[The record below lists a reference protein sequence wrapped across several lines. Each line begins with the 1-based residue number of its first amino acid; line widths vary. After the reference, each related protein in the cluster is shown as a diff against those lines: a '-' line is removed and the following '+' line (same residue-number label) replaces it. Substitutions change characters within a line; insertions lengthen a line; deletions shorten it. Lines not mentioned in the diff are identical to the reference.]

1 MDKVKENFSNE
12 EKNIKGK
19 KKQFYEYGAHFKYE
33 NLCETLNKLKIRNLS
48 GNEERKLSNNKRN
61 TLDVKSRNIKL
72 NNQMRSINLY
82 LGNKNKENKT
92 SLLPKTDNL
101 KHKIN
106 NHNEKIN
113 DKKIINK
120 KDKNSKNNIYKKN
133 NNKGNAKSTSQPKR
147 IIIQNISKNEFKK
160 ILDSN
165 SNSLKISTL
174 SNKKTNYYNIKTENL
189 NLDKKDKL
197 NNLKKKKINSSSQS
211 KSKKNQVKTKVNNNL
226 LVNDKSEIINN
237 ICLKPIDYLSLS
249 KNFDKRKNESNS
261 NSKSKN
267 LTKEK
272 LRPKS
277 TQKMESKNIIKKK
290 LLKITKNKNELLD
303 SKSKSKSRTISSKGN
318 KNCNSK
324 KKLISKTKNNIN
336 KYDKLSKNIF
346 MNKSFKNKIK
356 YSSINYINNS
366 INKTNDNKMKTI
378 NQNTSITID
387 SLSKE
392 KKSKKL
398 SKITKKMISRNNI
411 YSDLNLT
418 TSLNKN
424 KILISPTS
432 KIKKQ
437 IEGNK
442 INNKKSPD
450 ENNLILK
457 KINNCKIINNNI
469 KNKNDSYH
477 IDDKIKNIKN
487 KDKNND
493 MNIIEKLKKEYKGK
507 MNLIIQ
513 RMSKV
518 EIKNKK

>member
-1 MDKVKENFSNE
+1 MDEVKENFSDE

-82 LGNKNKENKT
+82 LGNNKNKENKT
-92 SLLPKTDNL
+92 SLLPKTDNI

-106 NHNEKIN
+106 NQNE
-113 DKKIINK
+113 IINNK
-120 KDKNSKNNIYKKN
+120 KTIKKEENINKNNFHKKN
-133 NNKGNAKSTSQPKR
+133 NNKGNAKSSSQPKR
-147 IIIQNISKNEFKK
+147 ITIQNISKNEFKK

-174 SNKKTNYYNIKTENL
+174 SNKQSKYYNIKTENI
-189 NLDKKDKL
+189 NFDKKYQL

-211 KSKKNQVKTKVNNNL
+211 KNRNNQVKKTINNNL
-226 LVNDKSEIINN
+226 NLMNEKSEIINN

-290 LLKITKNKNELLD
+290 LLKISKNKNELLD
-303 SKSKSKSRTISSKGN
+303 SKSKSRTISSKGD
-318 KNCNSK
+318 KKCNSK

-336 KYDKLSKNIF
+336 KNDKLSKNIF
-346 MNKSFKNKIK
+346 LNKSFKNKIK
-356 YSSINYINNS
+356 YSSINYINTS
-366 INKTNDNKMKTI
+366 INKTNDNKIKTI
-378 NQNTSITID
+378 NQNATITID
-387 SLSKE
+387 KLSRE
-392 KKSKKL
+392 KNNKKL

-424 KILISPTS
+424 QILISPTS

-442 INNKKSPD
+442 KSNKNPLGDNS
-450 ENNLILK
+450 LILK
-457 KINNCKIINNNI
+457 KIKNDEINNKTI
-469 KNKNDSYH
+469 KNKNTSYN
-477 IDDKIKNIKN
+477 IGDYKKKNSKN
-487 KDKNND
+487 KDKNKD
-493 MNIIEKLKKEYKGK
+493 TNIFEKLKKEYKGK
-507 MNLIIQ
+507 MNLII
-513 RMSKV
+513 RKI
-518 EIKNKK
+518 EKKQ

>member
-1 MDKVKENFSNE
+1 
-12 EKNIKGK
+12 
-19 KKQFYEYGAHFKYE
+19 
-33 NLCETLNKLKIRNLS
+33 
-48 GNEERKLSNNKRN
+48 
-61 TLDVKSRNIKL
+61 
-72 NNQMRSINLY
+72 
-82 LGNKNKENKT
+82 
-92 SLLPKTDNL
+92 
-101 KHKIN
+101 
-106 NHNEKIN
+106 
-113 DKKIINK
+113 
-120 KDKNSKNNIYKKN
+120 
-133 NNKGNAKSTSQPKR
+133 
-147 IIIQNISKNEFKK
+147 
-160 ILDSN
+160 
-165 SNSLKISTL
+165 
-174 SNKKTNYYNIKTENL
+174 
-189 NLDKKDKL
+189 
-197 NNLKKKKINSSSQS
+197 
-211 KSKKNQVKTKVNNNL
+211 
-226 LVNDKSEIINN
+226 
-237 ICLKPIDYLSLS
+237 
-249 KNFDKRKNESNS
+249 
-261 NSKSKN
+261 
-267 LTKEK
+267 
-272 LRPKS
+272 
-277 TQKMESKNIIKKK
+277 MESKNIIKKK
-290 LLKITKNKNELLD
+290 LLKIAKNKNELLD
-303 SKSKSKSRTISSKGN
+303 SKSKSRTLSSKED
-318 KNCNSK
+318 KKCNST
-324 KKLISKTKNNIN
+324 KKLISKTKNNLN

>member
-1 MDKVKENFSNE
+1 MDEVKENFSEE

-19 KKQFYEYGAHFKYE
+19 KKQFYEFGAHFKYE
-33 NLCETLNKLKIRNLS
+33 NLCDTLNKLKIRNLS

-82 LGNKNKENKT
+82 LGNNKNKENKT
-92 SLLPKTDNL
+92 SLLPKTDNI
-101 KHKIN
+101 KHRIN

-113 DKKIINK
+113 NK
-120 KDKNSKNNIYKKN
+120 KTIKKEEKNNKKN
-133 NNKGNAKSTSQPKR
+133 IDRKNNKGNAKSSSQPKR
-147 IIIQNISKNEFKK
+147 ITIQNISKNEFKK

-174 SNKKTNYYNIKTENL
+174 SNKKNNYYNIKTENHNL
-189 NLDKKDKL
+189 NKKDKL
-197 NNLKKKKINSSSQS
+197 NNLKKRNFNSSSQS
-211 KSKKNQVKTKVNNNL
+211 KNRKNQIKKTINNNL
-226 LVNDKSEIINN
+226 KLINDQSDFINN

-249 KNFDKRKNESNS
+249 KNVDKIKNESNS
-261 NSKSKN
+261 NSKIKN

-290 LLKITKNKNELLD
+290 LLKIAKNKNELLD
-303 SKSKSKSRTISSKGN
+303 SKSKSRTLSSKED
-318 KNCNSK
+318 KKCNSK
-324 KKLISKTKNNIN
+324 KKLISKTKNNFN

-356 YSSINYINNS
+356 YSSINYINTS
-366 INKTNDNKMKTI
+366 INKTNDHKMKTI
-378 NQNTSITID
+378 NQNATITID
-387 SLSKE
+387 NLSRE
-392 KKSKKL
+392 KKNKKI
-398 SKITKKMISRNNI
+398 SKITKKNISRNNI

-437 IEGNK
+437 NDV
-442 INNKKSPD
+442 NKKRNKNPPD
-450 ENNLILK
+450 ENSLILK
-457 KINNCKIINNNI
+457 KINNCEINNKNI
-469 KNKNDSYH
+469 KNKNISYH
-477 IDDKIKNIKN
+477 IGDYKKKNSKN
-487 KDKNND
+487 KDNNKET
-493 MNIIEKLKKEYKGK
+493 NIFEKLKKEYKDK
-507 MNLIIQ
+507 MNLIILKKG
-513 RMSKV
+513 KV
-518 EIKNKK
+518 DIKK

>member
-1 MDKVKENFSNE
+1 MFYIAFNFLGIGYWAQSQSP
-12 EKNIKGK
+12 IS
-19 KKQFYEYGAHFKYE
+19 
-33 NLCETLNKLKIRNLS
+33 KI
-48 GNEERKLSNNKRN
+48 
-61 TLDVKSRNIKL
+61 
-72 NNQMRSINLY
+72 
-82 LGNKNKENKT
+82 
-92 SLLPKTDNL
+92 
-101 KHKIN
+101 
-106 NHNEKIN
+106 
-113 DKKIINK
+113 
-120 KDKNSKNNIYKKN
+120 KNNTKK
-133 NNKGNAKSTSQPKR
+133 
-147 IIIQNISKNEFKK
+147 
-160 ILDSN
+160 
-165 SNSLKISTL
+165 
-174 SNKKTNYYNIKTENL
+174 YN
-189 NLDKKDKL
+189 
-197 NNLKKKKINSSSQS
+197 
-211 KSKKNQVKTKVNNNL
+211 
-226 LVNDKSEIINN
+226 
-237 ICLKPIDYLSLS
+237 
-249 KNFDKRKNESNS
+249 
-261 NSKSKN
+261 
-267 LTKEK
+267 
-272 LRPKS
+272 
-277 TQKMESKNIIKKK
+277 
-290 LLKITKNKNELLD
+290 
-303 SKSKSKSRTISSKGN
+303 
-318 KNCNSK
+318 
-324 KKLISKTKNNIN
+324 
-336 KYDKLSKNIF
+336 KLSKNIF

>member
-1 MDKVKENFSNE
+1 
-12 EKNIKGK
+12 
-19 KKQFYEYGAHFKYE
+19 
-33 NLCETLNKLKIRNLS
+33 
-48 GNEERKLSNNKRN
+48 
-61 TLDVKSRNIKL
+61 
-72 NNQMRSINLY
+72 
-82 LGNKNKENKT
+82 
-92 SLLPKTDNL
+92 
-101 KHKIN
+101 
-106 NHNEKIN
+106 
-113 DKKIINK
+113 
-120 KDKNSKNNIYKKN
+120 
-133 NNKGNAKSTSQPKR
+133 
-147 IIIQNISKNEFKK
+147 
-160 ILDSN
+160 
-165 SNSLKISTL
+165 
-174 SNKKTNYYNIKTENL
+174 
-189 NLDKKDKL
+189 
-197 NNLKKKKINSSSQS
+197 
-211 KSKKNQVKTKVNNNL
+211 
-226 LVNDKSEIINN
+226 
-237 ICLKPIDYLSLS
+237 
-249 KNFDKRKNESNS
+249 
-261 NSKSKN
+261 
-267 LTKEK
+267 
-272 LRPKS
+272 
-277 TQKMESKNIIKKK
+277 
-290 LLKITKNKNELLD
+290 
-303 SKSKSKSRTISSKGN
+303 
-318 KNCNSK
+318 
-324 KKLISKTKNNIN
+324 
-336 KYDKLSKNIF
+336 